1 MSDTLYKI
9 ALTLSIGLLLLAVL
23 PVSPF
28 QNFVN
33 ELNGV
38 PYLAYLN
45 WFFPVGKCLAALA
58 IWTTA
63 ISLYYGY
70 QWILRQLGITGS

>member
-1 MSDTLYKI
+1 MMDSLYKI
-9 ALTLSIGLLLLAVL
+9 ALTASIGLILIACL
-23 PVSPF
+23 PISPF
-28 QNFVN
+28 QSFVN

-45 WFFPVGKCLAALA
+45 WFFPVGKCLAAMT
-58 IWTTA
+58 IWTMA